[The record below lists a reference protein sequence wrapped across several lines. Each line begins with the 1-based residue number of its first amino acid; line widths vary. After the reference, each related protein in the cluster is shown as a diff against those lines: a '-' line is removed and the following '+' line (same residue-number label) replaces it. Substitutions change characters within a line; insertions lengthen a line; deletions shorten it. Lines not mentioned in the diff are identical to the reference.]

1 MLRLVETEQLD
12 NAIVTR
18 YDCNETVKCNGT
30 SIWGNT
36 KGRTVHVTH
45 IDVIEET
52 DINCKTVNVTHDSTW
67 DIYTDTAFTKAISE
81 AMKMDIDFTE
91 QGMQDDG
98 LASMEVYS

>member
-52 DINCKTVNVTHDSTW
+52 DINCKTVNVTHDSDW
-67 DIYTDTAFTKAISE
+67 DIYTDTAFEQAVSTLLGY
-81 AMKMDIDFTE
+81 DVVFTE
-91 QGMQDDG
+91 QGMQDNG
-98 LASMEVYS
+98 YASMEA